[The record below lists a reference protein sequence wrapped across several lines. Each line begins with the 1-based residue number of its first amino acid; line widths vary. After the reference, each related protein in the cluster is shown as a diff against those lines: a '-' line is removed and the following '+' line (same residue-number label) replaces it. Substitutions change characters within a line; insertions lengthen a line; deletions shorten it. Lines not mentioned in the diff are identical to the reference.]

1 MSEETPE
8 KQPGSKDETRWIQL
22 VAGTDSEGAPV
33 LEKLEVKLTDMGAF
47 ELLRSPLFVRDL
59 AAGDIFSCA
68 QDNPADYQIMKR
80 SGNLAIR
87 IFRKQDI
94 DLLEQYLTPQ
104 VEKHG
109 GSLDCKTERALAYSL
124 HVNIGFADIE
134 RLFDSA
140 MAKFQDSVWYYGN
153 IYDRRDGV
161 TPLQW
166 WDEFLNQV

>member
-8 KQPGSKDETRWIQL
+8 QHPGNTEETKWIQL
-22 VAGTDSEGAPV
+22 VAGTDSQGAPV
-33 LEKLEVKLTDMGAF
+33 LEKLEVKLTDIGAF

-68 QDNPADYQIMKR
+68 PDNPADYQVMKR

-87 IFRKQDI
+87 IFRKEDI

-104 VEKHG
+104 VEKQG

-124 HVNIGFADIE
+124 HVNIGFAEVE
-134 RLFDSA
+134 RIFDSA

-153 IYDRRDGV
+153 TYDRRDGV